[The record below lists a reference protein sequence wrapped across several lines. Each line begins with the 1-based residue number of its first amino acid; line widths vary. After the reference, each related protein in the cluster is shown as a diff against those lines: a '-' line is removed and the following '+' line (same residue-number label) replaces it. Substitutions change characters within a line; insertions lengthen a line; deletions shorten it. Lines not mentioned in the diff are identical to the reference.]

1 MPRETI
7 VLGVD
12 PGLNITGY
20 GVVSVTGGVLRLIDA
35 GVVRPAAG
43 GTLPMRL
50 RELHQDIGEV
60 MDAHRPHAMAIEEV
74 YSHYRHPRTAIIM
87 AHARGVLCLA
97 ASQRDIPV
105 ESIPST
111 HIKKAVT
118 GRGRAGKEQVNGMVC
133 RLLGITGPLSPMD
146 VSDALA
152 AAIAYCEESSDA

>member
-1 MPRETI
+1 LPGETV

-20 GVVSVTGGVLRLIDA
+20 GVVALSGRVMRLVDA
-35 GVVRPAAG
+35 GVLKPAPG
-43 GTLPMRL
+43 LPLPLRL
-50 RELHQDIGEV
+50 RELHRDLGEI
-60 MDAHRPHAMAIEEV
+60 METHRPAAMAIEQV

-87 AHARGVLCLA
+87 GHARGVLCLA
-97 ASQRDIPV
+97 AAQRDIPV
-105 ESIPST
+105 KSIPAT

-133 RLLGITGPLSPMD
+133 RLLGIPGPLSPMD

-152 AAIAYCEESSDA
+152 AAIAYCEEETDA